1 MSPVPSI
8 TPRRVVIA
16 GGGVAALEALLL
28 LGDRGEHGLH
38 LTLVSDRDKFIL
50 RPQMIGEP
58 WGGRPVRADLDRLA
72 HSAGASVA
80 RERLVSVMPDTGVAI
95 MASGASIPF
104 DDLIIA
110 VGANASLP
118 FTGAQT
124 IGFGSLPA
132 ALAAGAQG
140 TVAIVVPPATSW
152 TLPAY
157 QLALHVAASAPERV
171 KVITPE
177 RTPLEVFGREPAL
190 AVTALLRANGVRIET
205 AVNVLVGSDVSSLAD
220 TVLALPLLRGPGITS
235 VPADA
240 AGFHPVDARQRVRGL
255 SGVYVV
261 GDATNGRV
269 KQGGLAAQQADTAAG
284 YIAHQAGAPV
294 EPEPYVPVLR
304 GKLVAPDG
312 PTLYLRRTLGT
323 DDEGRSSSRPLWKP
337 PGVLCAW
344 RLIRWLEHH
353 RDELDGDPLEPLAHT
368 TQSVS
373 T

>member
-1 MSPVPSI
+1 MSPVPRI

-28 LGDRGEHGLH
+28 LADRGEHQLH
-38 LTLVSDRDKFIL
+38 LTLVSDRDQFIL

-58 WGGRPVRADLDRLA
+58 WGGRAVRADLQLLA
-72 HSAGASVA
+72 KSAGASLV
-80 RERLVSVMPDTGVAI
+80 RERLVGVTPQTSVAM
-95 MASGASIPF
+95 MASGAAIPF
-104 DDLIIA
+104 DDLIVA
-110 VGANASLP
+110 VGARTSLP

-132 ALAAGAQG
+132 ALAAGATG
-140 TVAIVVPPATSW
+140 TVAIVIPPGTSW

-157 QLALHVAASAPERV
+157 QLALHVATSAADRV

-177 RTPLEVFGREPAL
+177 REPMAVFGMEPAREVASLL
-190 AVTALLRANGVRIET
+190 AGHGVKVET
-205 AVNVLVGSDVSSLAD
+205 GARMQVGSDVSSLAD
-220 TVLALPLLRGPGITS
+220 TVLALPLLRGPEIAGL
-235 VPADA
+235 PADG
-240 AGFHPVDARQRVRGL
+240 AGYHPVDGRQRVRGM
-255 SGVYVV
+255 SGVYVA
-261 GDATNGRV
+261 GDATNENV
-269 KQGGLAAQQADTAAG
+269 KQGGLAALQADTAAG
-284 YIAHQAGAPV
+284 HIAHGAGSLV

-323 DDEGRSSSRPLWKP
+323 EDPGSSSSRPLWQP

-368 TQSVS
+368 TQPIRN
-373 T
+373 